1 MKKEFTVIIEKD
13 SEGYLVASVPE
24 LPGCH
29 TQAKTFDQLQER
41 IKEAIELCL
50 IEDGDDTLQLNQFV
64 GIQRIAV

>member
-1 MKKEFTVIIEKD
+1 MKNEFTVIIEKD

-24 LPGCH
+24 LRGCH
-29 TQAKTFDQLQER
+29 TQAKTFDQLNER

-50 IEDGDDTLQLNQFV
+50 LDNKDTFEQNQFI

>member
-1 MKKEFTVIIEKD
+1 MKNEFTVIIERD
-13 SEGYLVASVPE
+13 SAGYLIASVLE

-41 IKEAIELCL
+41 IREAVELCL
-50 IEDGDDTLQLNQFV
+50 LDIDDPIEMNQFV